1 MYGDPPAFMGG
12 FLLIQTNHSK
22 KHATPPQFSRRYQI
36 VNEVLNSVTHGIGVG
51 LSIAGLVLLILRAVH
66 LGGAMRITAY
76 TVYGSILVLF
86 YLASTMF
93 HSLYFTKASHLF
105 QIFDHC
111 AIYLLIAGTY
121 TPYCLV
127 VIRGALGWV
136 IFGVIWATAIMGIIY
151 KCLWLGKFQ
160 KLSTVLYVVMGW
172 FCLLGAK
179 ALYNGLGPRGFL
191 LLVLGGVAFTVGA
204 VLYSFKN
211 IKFGHVIWHLFV
223 LLGTILM
230 YFSVYLYA

>member
-1 MYGDPPAFMGG
+1 M
-12 FLLIQTNHSK
+12 IQTNYSK

>member
-1 MYGDPPAFMGG
+1 MGG
-12 FLLIQTNHSK
+12 LLLIQTNYSK